1 MRRLGPDGRNASRP
15 QAAGTPP
22 AFDAWVI
29 NLPGNADPVP
39 SAVAPDGRVA
49 TFATGPGDGADGS
62 GPETQGEAAEPFLRL
77 DGLALMPPSQER
89 SGPLISATRQGRDR
103 QVAALTPGI
112 FRPLLET
119 VGPVAWAGA
128 KLAATGLAVAWGTA
142 TVVSYTI
149 IAIFILEI
157 AYP

>member
-1 MRRLGPDGRNASRP
+1 
-15 QAAGTPP
+15 
-22 AFDAWVI
+22 
-29 NLPGNADPVP
+29 
-39 SAVAPDGRVA
+39 
-49 TFATGPGDGADGS
+49 
-62 GPETQGEAAEPFLRL
+62 
-77 DGLALMPPSQER
+77 
-89 SGPLISATRQGRDR
+89 
-103 QVAALTPGI
+103 VAALTPGI